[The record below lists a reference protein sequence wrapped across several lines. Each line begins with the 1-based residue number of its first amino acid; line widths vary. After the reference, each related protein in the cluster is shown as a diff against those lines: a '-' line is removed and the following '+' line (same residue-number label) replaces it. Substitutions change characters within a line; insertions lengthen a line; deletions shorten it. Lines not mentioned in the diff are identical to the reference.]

1 KENLPPQPGG
11 DQLTVQSNLLPLDQL
26 GKNSDTESAKN
37 ALRDWLDIDKQK
49 EGPACTGKTQP

>member
-1 KENLPPQPGG
+1 LPPQPGG